1 MIAAGLDGI
10 AHHRD
15 PGRRCDNNMY
25 TEPLAAG
32 DVRKLPSNLLDA
44 LRALRANAEMEMALG
59 ASFVD
64 AYTKLKEYEWHE
76 HHAQISPWERAST
89 LDC

>member
-1 MIAAGLDGI
+1 VSK
-10 AHHRD
+10 HRD

-32 DVRKLPSNLLDA
+32 DVRTLPTNLLDA
-44 LRALRANAEMEMALG
+44 LRALRANADMVDALG
-59 ASFVD
+59 APFVD
-64 AYTKLKEYEWHE
+64 AYVKLKEQEWHE
-76 HHAQISPWERAST
+76 HHAQISPWERAVT